1 MRSGPVNLAAASAT
15 PEILVIDFGKR
26 FEFVNH
32 ISFADFLKRRITTK
46 TAREGSNRAE
56 KIKTT
61 DHLDGLF
68 ISILRTRAIAGFHNR
83 MCKQAPGARRARP
96 DCAVHSAVDIARS

>member
-15 PEILVIDFGKR
+15 PEMLVIDFGKR
-26 FEFVNH
+26 FELVNH
-32 ISFADFLKRRITTK
+32 IGFADFLKRRITAK

-61 DHLDGLF
+61 DHLDGLL
-68 ISILRTRAIAGFHNR
+68 ISILRTRAIAGFYNR
-83 MCKQAPGARRARP
+83 MHKQAPVARQKRP
-96 DCAVHSAVDIARS
+96 VFA